1 VSFEVPKAPDTTDR
15 QTRTNSIV
23 PPPSSPRTGAQ
34 SGGGGGGGTI
44 ELLWDCRAVLSGA
57 IGTSKTTGKQYTS
70 KSRSVPR
77 RLVVPVRNGVLHSR

>member
-1 VSFEVPKAPDTTDR
+1 MIFEVPKAPDTTDR
-15 QTRTNSIV
+15 QSRTNSIV

-34 SGGGGGGGTI
+34 SGGGGGGTI

-77 RLVVPVRNGVLHSR
+77 RLVVPVRSGVLRAR

>member
-1 VSFEVPKAPDTTDR
+1 MSFEEPKAPDTTDR

-23 PPPSSPRTGAQ
+23 PPPPPPPTGGPP
-34 SGGGGGGGTI
+34 GGGGGGGTI

-77 RLVVPVRNGVLHSR
+77 RLVVPVRNGVLHAR